1 MATWQ
6 TVFKSENS
14 VRAEIVKD
22 VLLGRD
28 ITALI
33 VNKRDSSYNTFGFFE
48 VVVHND
54 NVIEA
59 LRIIEDEIVFE

>member
-1 MATWQ
+1 M
-6 TVFKSENS
+6 
-14 VRAEIVKD
+14 RAEIVKD

-33 VNKRDSSYNTFGFFE
+33 VNKRDSSYNTFGYFE